1 MEYTVTNEK
10 KQVLIFIFV
19 LDFVAEEYIQKIDGG
34 RTSCACTLC
43 GKDFIQ
49 KSDAKRHIMAKHS
62 GIEQHV
68 SCNICGKTFKNQQ
81 TVKSHMRQTHGHYSK
96 HN

>member
-1 MEYTVTNEK
+1 MEYTVTNK
-10 KQVLIFIFV
+10 KKVFNLHIC

-34 RTSCACTLC
+34 RTNCVCTLC

-49 KSDAKRHIMAKHS
+49 KSDAKRHIIAKHS

-68 SCNICGKTFKNQQ
+68 SCSICGKTFKNQQ